1 MVIAAV
7 LVLAFLLHSWSFKV
21 QNLPPG
27 PKGFPMFGSLHLIG
41 KLPHRDLHNLSQR
54 YGSIMHMK
62 LGLVHTIIVSS
73 PHAAE
78 LFLKTHDR
86 VFASRPL
93 IHTSKI
99 ISYGQKD
106 LVFAPYGSYWR
117 NIRKMCTLELFSP
130 LKISSFKS
138 MRFEEVGE
146 LIEYLKTASKDGVVV
161 GLSSK
166 VSSLSADMT
175 CLMVFGKK
183 YRDEEFGER
192 GFKAV
197 IQEAMQLAIA
207 PNLAD
212 YIPFL
217 ALFDVQGLNRRAKFV
232 GKEFDGFL
240 ERIIE
245 EHIQSKDGNRSK
257 DFVDAMLDLM
267 MSSQGTHE
275 YQIHRSNIK
284 AIALVSTFLSILYI
298 LYRLIF
304 LGQFES
310 HITLN
315 LNILRFYLKIILAN
329 TIKESLM
336 KLSYLTRLRVGRPNT
351 SLVHNFLYMYKTSL
365 NAWINLCHSISDRD

>member
-1 MVIAAV
+1 
-7 LVLAFLLHSWSFKV
+7 
-21 QNLPPG
+21 
-27 PKGFPMFGSLHLIG
+27 
-41 KLPHRDLHNLSQR
+41 
-54 YGSIMHMK
+54 MHMK